1 MEKKENAFFMK
12 IKFINNLVRVAVI
25 CLVIFFALL
34 GLSMAA
40 QSLSLVDIASRVKT
54 PEALAGWLSSNV
66 RYEFAMGDGWQAP
79 EEIIKLKKGDCDD
92 FAVLAQAI
100 LKEIGIKSDV
110 VILKFR
116 GISIAHAVCVWK
128 DAAGNISFISNQKLY
143 HTAESDIRQAIL
155 KYYPDLETIIY
166 TDKDMR
172 YTRFVK
178 AQ

>member
-1 MEKKENAFFMK
+1 ME
-12 IKFINNLVRVAVI
+12 IKFIDNLVRVAVI
-25 CLVIFFALL
+25 CLIIFFALL

-40 QSLSLVDIASRVKT
+40 QNLTLADIALRVKT
-54 PEALAGWLSSNV
+54 PEALAGWLSSNF
-66 RYEFAMGDGWQAP
+66 RYEYSIGDGWEAP
-79 EEIIKLKKGDCDD
+79 EKIIKLKKGDCDD

-110 VILKFR
+110 VVLKFK
-116 GISIAHAVCVWK
+116 GLSIAHAICVWK

-143 HTAESDIRQAIL
+143 QTAEPDVRQAIL